1 MIITQ
6 DKNKQVVQSHDFESV
21 NCTIDAE
28 DMRYVASLLRN
39 NYSNTRLAVVREIT
53 ANALDANAEANASR
67 PIEVKLPTSMN
78 PTFAVRDF
86 GGGLS
91 QEDVFGLYSK
101 YGKSTKRESNN
112 YIGAFGIG
120 KFAPLSYGENFTCV
134 SYHGGVK
141 KTYNVFVNDD
151 DDTKIAMIGEAEPTD
166 EPTGLSIEVAV
177 SDSDVSEFQEIAKK
191 FFEFFSDEE
200 MPKFIGVDDDFI
212 SPREKI
218 LESDNDDW
226 FFVKENDSSRYGYRH
241 GSNRSHILMGRVK
254 YPIDTNAINLN
265 NFVQDEKLRD
275 ICRNLLQ
282 QDNFYLRV
290 PLGAVKLH
298 HSRESLEYNK
308 STQKTIAKYL
318 VVASKG
324 VQAIAKRKLAD
335 SADLF
340 EAKSNYAK
348 VVNAMPYQMRNIFE
362 NSFEWNDIKI
372 TSFYFQRNHDYGES
386 LIITQTDKEDDSD
399 ARDGYKVRSCKV
411 NRVHCS
417 EDALFAIQDIESA
430 HGNNL
435 RARTLFQ
442 KDDSLKTIYFIHPIT
457 DGAKDYMKN
466 EWHFDQV
473 DDSHIVY
480 TSEVEKQKPIKTG
493 IRQANGNSR
502 ANIPLF
508 VMKTDKGYATRMAD
522 FWDNFEEQINDVSDV
537 SDIQGSVNGKLV
549 YVPIKNYNVSGDDYI
564 SMELDD
570 LYRRLSQ
577 IRASAEPDTE
587 NKSIRLF
594 GVRVGDVKK
603 LDSDLWISYNDFYIQ
618 YCKDK
623 VLNDVENATLAHQ
636 QFVFQEEKVQ
646 DKISKYGY
654 TLNRLFTNSQ
664 FKLNNLDS
672 DHLVMKVARDWK
684 ILEEGGNSNPIRV
697 AMLHLYR
704 QDKEWVQKKFPMAK
718 TSANVFVANVEC
730 LVEKYPLMIYISAQ
744 ANTWGNLNAEDNGL
758 HLLDETERY
767 IQLCDNQGVGE

>member
-1 MIITQ
+1 MIIT
-6 DKNKQVVQSHDFESV
+6 KEKSKEVVQSHDFESV

-67 PIEVKLPTSMN
+67 PIEVKLPTNMN

-151 DDTKIAMIGEAEPTD
+151 DDTKIAMIGEAEPTN

-177 SDSDVSEFQEIAKK
+177 SDSDVSEFKEIVQK

-200 MPKFIGVDDDFI
+200 MPKFIGAEDNFVTK
-212 SPREKI
+212 RERI

-226 FFVKENDSSRYGYRH
+226 FFVKENDSSKYGYRH
-241 GSNRSHILMGRVK
+241 SSNRSHVLMGRVK
-254 YPIDTNAINLN
+254 YPVDSDAINLV
-265 NFVQDEKLRD
+265 NFVEDEKLRD
-275 ICRNLLQ
+275 ICRNLLR

-324 VQAIAKRKLAD
+324 VQEIASRKLAD
-335 SADLF
+335 STDLF
-340 EAKSNYAK
+340 DAKMNYAK
-348 VVNAMPYQMRNIFE
+348 VVNAMPYNMRNIFE
-362 NSFEWNDIKI
+362 NSFEWNEIKI
-372 TSFYFQRNHDYGES
+372 NSFYFNRKHDYTDS
-386 LIITQTDKEDDSD
+386 LVITQSSKTGDSD
-399 ARDGYKVRSCKV
+399 ARDGYKVQSCKV
-411 NRVHCS
+411 NRVHC
-417 EDALFAIQDIESA
+417 DKGVLFAVQDIESA

-435 RARTLFQ
+435 RARTLFD
-442 KDDSLKTIYFIHPIT
+442 KDDDLNTIYFINPIT
-457 DGAKDYMKN
+457 EGAEEYMKD

-473 DDSHIVY
+473 DASHIVH
-480 TSEVEKQKPIKTG
+480 TSEVEKQKPIKRG

-508 VMKTDKGYATRMAD
+508 VLKTDKGLARRLAD
-522 FWDNFEEQINDVSDV
+522 YWNNFEEQINNVDDVSEID
-537 SDIQGSVNGKLV
+537 GSVNGKLV
-549 YVPIKNYNVSGDDYI
+549 YVPIKNYNVSGDDYDSI
-564 SMELDD
+564 ELDW
-570 LYRRLSQ
+570 LYRKMFQ
-577 IRASAEPDTE
+577 IRKGASPDTE
-587 NKSIRLF
+587 NKSVMLF
-594 GVRVGDVKK
+594 GVRFGDVKK
-603 LDSDLWISYNDFYIQ
+603 LDNDLWISFNDFYLQ

-623 VLNDVENATLAHQ
+623 VSNDTENATKTHQ
-636 QFVFQEEKVQ
+636 QFVFQEENV
-646 DKISKYGY
+646 DSKLSDYGY
-654 TLNRLFTNSQ
+654 TLNRLFTNSS
-664 FKLNNLDS
+664 FKLDNLDS
-672 DHLVMKVARDWK
+672 DHLVNKVATDWL
-684 ILEEGGNSNPIRV
+684 ILDEGGTESIRTP
-697 AMLHLYR
+697 MMYLYKK
-704 QDKEWVQKKFPMAK
+704 DKEWVQKTFPVAK
-718 TSANVFVANVEC
+718 STAKVFTDNVDS
-730 LVEKYPLMIYISAQ
+730 LVEKYPLMVYISQ
-744 ANTWGNLNAEDNGL
+744 SCNSWGSLNAKDSGGL
-758 HLLDETERY
+758 HLLDETEKY
-767 IQLCDNQGVGE
+767 IQIVDNQRVGE

>member
-1 MIITQ
+1 
-6 DKNKQVVQSHDFESV
+6 
-21 NCTIDAE
+21 
-28 DMRYVASLLRN
+28 
-39 NYSNTRLAVVREIT
+39 
-53 ANALDANAEANASR
+53 
-67 PIEVKLPTSMN
+67 MN
-78 PTFAVRDF
+78 PTFSVRDF

-101 YGKSTKRESNN
+101 YGKSTKRNSNN

-120 KFAPLSYGENFTCV
+120 KFAPLSYGDNFTCV

-151 DDTKIAMIGEAEPTD
+151 DDTKIAMVGEAEPTN

-177 SDSDVSEFQEIAKK
+177 SDSDVDEFKEIVQK
-191 FFEFFSDEE
+191 FFEFFSNEE
-200 MPKFIGVDDDFI
+200 MPKFIGVEDDFI

-226 FFVKENDSSRYGYRH
+226 FFVKESDSSRYGYRH
-241 GSNRSHILMGRVK
+241 GSNRSHVLMGRVK
-254 YPIDTNAINLN
+254 YPIDTDAINLT

-324 VQAIAKRKLAD
+324 VQEIAKRKLAD
-335 SADLF
+335 STDLF
-340 EAKSNYAK
+340 DAKMNYAK
-348 VVNAMPYQMRNIFE
+348 VINAMPYQMRNIFE

-372 TSFYFQRNHDYGES
+372 TSFYFHRKHEYTDD
-386 LIITQTDKEDDSD
+386 LIITQTTKINDSD
-399 ARDGYKVRSCKV
+399 ARDGFKVQSCKV
-411 NRVHCS
+411 NRVHC
-417 EDALFAIQDIESA
+417 DKDVLLAIQDIESA

-435 RARTLFQ
+435 RARTLFTEN
-442 KDDSLKTIYFIHPIT
+442 DHLENIYFINPVNQDAH
-457 DGAKDYMKN
+457 DYMKN

-473 DDSHIVY
+473 DDSHIVK

-493 IRQANGNSR
+493 IRQANGKSR

-508 VMKTDKGYATRMAD
+508 VMKTDKGYASRLAD

-537 SDIQGSVNGKLV
+537 SEIEGSVNGKLI
-549 YVPIKNYNVSGDDYI
+549 YIPIKNYNVSGDDYDI
-564 SMELDD
+564 ELDD
-570 LYRRLSQ
+570 LYRKLGQ
-577 IRASAEPDTE
+577 IRAGAEPNTE

-603 LDSDLWISYNDFYIQ
+603 LDDGLWISYNDFYTQ

-623 VLNDVENATLAHQ
+623 VLADVENATLAHKM
-636 QFVFQEEKVQ
+636 FVFQSENVASKL
-646 DKISKYGY
+646 SKYGY
-654 TLNRLFTNSQ
+654 TLNRLFTNSS
-664 FKLNNLDS
+664 FKLKNIHS
-672 DHLVMKVARDWK
+672 DHLVNKVATDWRT
-684 ILEEGGNSNPIRV
+684 LEEGGVDHIRI
-697 AMLHLYR
+697 AMMHLYK
-704 QDKEWVQKKFPMAK
+704 KETDWVKETFPVAK
-718 TSANVFVANVEC
+718 SSAKAFTDNVQS
-730 LVEKYPLMIYISAQ
+730 LVERYPLMIYISQ
-744 ANTWGNLNAEDNGL
+744 SCNSWGNLNNKENEL
-758 HLLDETERY
+758 CLLDETEKY
-767 IQLCDNQGVGE
+767 IQMCDNQGFGDE

>member
-1 MIITQ
+1 MIIT
-6 DKNKQVVQSHDFESV
+6 KEKSKEVVQSHDFESV

-67 PIEVKLPTSMN
+67 SIEVKLPTNMN

-151 DDTKIAMIGEAEPTD
+151 DDTKIAMIGEAEPTN

-177 SDSDVSEFQEIAKK
+177 SDSDVSEFKEIVQK

-200 MPKFIGVDDDFI
+200 MPKFIGVEDDFI
-212 SPREKI
+212 AKRERI

-226 FFVKENDSSRYGYRH
+226 FFVKENDSSKYGYRH
-241 GSNRSHILMGRVK
+241 SSNRSHVLMGRVK
-254 YPIDTNAINLN
+254 YPVDTDAINLT
-265 NFVQDEKLRD
+265 NFVQDEQLRE

-324 VQAIAKRKLAD
+324 VQEIAKRKLAD
-335 SADLF
+335 STDLF
-340 EAKSNYAK
+340 DAKANYAK
-348 VVNAMPYQMRNIFE
+348 VVNAMPYNMRNIFE
-362 NSFEWNDIKI
+362 NSFEWNGIKI
-372 TSFYFQRNHDYGES
+372 NSFYFHRKHDYNDS
-386 LIITQTDKEDDSD
+386 LIITQTDKTLDSD
-399 ARDGYKVRSCKV
+399 ARDGYKVQSCKV
-411 NRVHCS
+411 NRVHCDKGS
-417 EDALFAIQDIESA
+417 LFAIQDIESA

-435 RARTLFQ
+435 RARTLFD
-442 KDDSLKTIYFIHPIT
+442 KDDTLSTIYFIHPIT
-457 DGAKDYMKN
+457 EGAEEYIKD

-473 DDSHIVY
+473 DASHIVH
-480 TSEVEKQKPIKTG
+480 TSEVEKQKPIKRG

-508 VMKTDKGYATRMAD
+508 VLKTDKGYASRLAD
-522 FWDNFEEQINDVSDV
+522 YWNNFEEQINDVDDV
-537 SDIQGSVNGKLV
+537 SEIDGSVNGKLV
-549 YVPIKNYNVSGDDYI
+549 YIPIKNYNVSGDDYDI
-564 SMELDD
+564 ELDA
-570 LYRRLSQ
+570 LYRKMGQ
-577 IRASAEPDTE
+577 IRIQAEPNTE
-587 NKSIRLF
+587 KKNVMLF

-603 LDSDLWISYNDFYIQ
+603 LDNDLWISYNDFYTKH
-618 YCKDK
+618 CKDK
-623 VLNDVENATLAHQ
+623 VLADVKNATLAHQ
-636 QFVFQEEKVQ
+636 MFVFQSENVGNKL
-646 DKISKYGY
+646 SNYGY
-654 TLNRLFTNSQ
+654 TLNRLFTNSS
-664 FKLNNLDS
+664 FKLDNLDS
-672 DHLVMKVARDWK
+672 DHLVNKIATDWMT
-684 ILEEGGNSNPIRV
+684 LEQGGTDHIRV
-697 AMLHLYR
+697 AMMHLYK
-704 QDKEWVQKKFPMAK
+704 KEKQWVEKTFPIAK
-718 TSANVFVANVEC
+718 SSAKSFTDNVQS
-730 LVEKYPLMIYISAQ
+730 LVEKYPLMIYISQ
-744 ANTWGNLNAEDNGL
+744 SCNSWGSLKAMENELV
-758 HLLDETERY
+758 LLDEVERY
-767 IQLCDNQGVGE
+767 VQLVDNQRVGE

>member
-1 MIITQ
+1 MIIT
-6 DKNKQVVQSHDFESV
+6 KEKSKEVVQSHDFESV

-67 PIEVKLPTSMN
+67 PIEVKLPTNMN

-151 DDTKIAMIGEAEPTD
+151 DDTKIAMIGEAEPTN

-177 SDSDVSEFQEIAKK
+177 SDSDVSEFKEIVQK

-200 MPKFIGVDDDFI
+200 MPKFIGAEDDFI
-212 SPREKI
+212 AKRERI

-226 FFVKENDSSRYGYRH
+226 FFVKESDSSKYGYRH
-241 GSNRSHILMGRVK
+241 SSNRSHVLMGRVK
-254 YPIDTNAINLN
+254 YPIDSDAINLV
-265 NFVQDEKLRD
+265 NFVEDEKLRD

-324 VQAIAKRKLAD
+324 VQEIAKRKLAD
-335 SADLF
+335 STDLF
-340 EAKSNYAK
+340 DAKMNYAK
-348 VVNAMPYQMRNIFE
+348 VVNAMPYNMRSIFE
-362 NSFEWNDIKI
+362 NSFQWNGIEI
-372 TSFYFQRNHDYGES
+372 NSFYFNRKHDYTDS
-386 LIITQTDKEDDSD
+386 LVITQSSKTGDSD
-399 ARDGYKVRSCKV
+399 ARDGYKVQSCKV
-411 NRVHCS
+411 NRVHC
-417 EDALFAIQDIESA
+417 DKGVLFAVQDIESA

-435 RARTLFQ
+435 RARTLFD
-442 KDDSLKTIYFIHPIT
+442 KDDDLNTIYFINPIT
-457 DGAKDYMKN
+457 EGAEEYMKD

-473 DDSHIVY
+473 DASHIVH
-480 TSEVEKQKPIKTG
+480 TSEVEKQKPIKRG

-508 VMKTDKGYATRMAD
+508 VLKTNKGYASRMAD
-522 FWDNFEEQINDVSDV
+522 FWDNFQEQINDVDDV
-537 SDIQGSVNGKLV
+537 SEIDGSVNGKLV
-549 YVPIKNYNVSGDDYI
+549 YVPIRNYNVSGDDYDI
-564 SMELDD
+564 ELDA
-570 LYRRLSQ
+570 LYRKMNQ
-577 IRASAEPDTE
+577 IRIQAEDNTE
-587 NKSIRLF
+587 NKNVMLF
-594 GVRVGDVKK
+594 GVRIGDVKK
-603 LDSDLWISYNDFYIQ
+603 LDNDLWISYNDFYTQ

-623 VLNDVENATLAHQ
+623 VLADVENATLAHQ
-636 QFVFQEEKVQ
+636 MFVFQSEDVP
-646 DKISKYGY
+646 SKLSNYGY
-654 TLNRLFTNSQ
+654 TLNRLFTNSS
-664 FKLNNLDS
+664 FKLDGLDS
-672 DHLVMKVARDWK
+672 DHLVNKVATDWNT
-684 ILEEGGNSNPIRV
+684 LEDGGIDYIRV
-697 AMLHLYR
+697 AMMHLYK
-704 QDKEWVQKKFPMAK
+704 KEKQWVEKTFPIAK
-718 TSANVFVANVEC
+718 SSAKAFTDNVDS
-730 LVEKYPLMIYISAQ
+730 LVEKYPLMVYISQ
-744 ANTWGNLNAEDNGL
+744 SCNSWGSLNAKDSGGL
-758 HLLDETERY
+758 HLLDETEKY
-767 IQLCDNQGVGE
+767 IQIVDNQRVGE